1 MRIAVPKETAPGE
14 RRVALVPESCKKLK
28 QAGYEIAVEAGA
40 ATTAGYADDGYRE
53 VGAAIEQD
61 TAALIGSAD
70 IILKVGPPSVD
81 GGRNEVGWMRQG
93 SVYLGSLMPLRN
105 FPAVRALAT
114 RGVTAFATD
123 AIPRTTR
130 AQSMDTLSSMA
141 NIAGYKGVLL
151 AATDL
156 NKYFPMF
163 MTAAGM
169 VPPAKVFVIGAGVA
183 GLQAIATA
191 KRLGAHVTATDVRP
205 EVKEQIESVGGKY
218 VGIEL
223 KESAQ
228 AGGGYAKELSEEDR
242 ARQREILAAQIAQS
256 DVVLTTALIGGVFA
270 PRLITADMVK
280 TMRPGTVIVDLAADG
295 GGNCELSRPG
305 ETVNVGGVTIMAPLN
320 LPASMPFHASLLF
333 SRNLTA
339 FLQAFTKD
347 GAFQLDLNDD
357 IQQGALITHA
367 GEVKHVRT
375 REAMEKV
382 KRLSAIS
389 YSRKPITDNDATC
402 RADADFWPSSSSSC
416 SRPSSGSA

>member
-1 MRIAVPKETAPGE
+1 MRIGVVKEAAPGE
-14 RRVALVPESCKKLK
+14 RRVALVPESCKKLT
-28 QAGYEIAVEAGA
+28 QAGYEIALESGAGAAAGYQDELYREAGA
-40 ATTAGYADDGYRE
+40 TLQPDPAGLL
-53 VGAAIEQD
+53 GAAD
-61 TAALIGSAD
+61 VV
-70 IILKVGPPSVD
+70 LKVGAPITAD
-81 GGRNEVGWMRQG
+81 GRDEAAWMRPG
-93 SVYLGSLMPLRN
+93 AVYLGSLMPLRHLR
-105 FPAVRALAT
+105 AVRALAA

-151 AATDL
+151 AAVEL

-223 KESAQ
+223 TESA
-228 AGGGYAKELSEEDR
+228 AADGGYAKELSDADK
-242 ARQREILAAQIAQS
+242 ARQREILAAQVAQS
-256 DVVLTTALIGGVFA
+256 DVVVTTALIGGVFA
-270 PRLITADMVK
+270 PRLVTADMVRSMK
-280 TMRPGTVIVDLAADG
+280 PGAIIVDLGADG

-305 ETVNVGGVTIMAPLN
+305 ETIVSGGVTIMAPLN
-320 LPASMPFHASLLF
+320 VPASMPLHASLLF

-367 GEVKHVRT
+367 GEVRHART
-375 REAMEKV
+375 REALAKEG
-382 KRLSAIS
+382 A
-389 YSRKPITDNDATC
+389 
-402 RADADFWPSSSSSC
+402 
-416 SRPSSGSA
+416 